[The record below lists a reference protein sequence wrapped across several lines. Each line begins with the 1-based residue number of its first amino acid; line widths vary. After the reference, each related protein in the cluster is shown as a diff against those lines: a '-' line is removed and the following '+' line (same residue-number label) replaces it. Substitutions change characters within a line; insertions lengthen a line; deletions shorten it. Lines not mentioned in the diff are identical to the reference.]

1 VNDPLA
7 AAAEPTRRRI
17 LQLLASGPMYAGDV
31 AERFDVTRS
40 AISQHLGVLTEVG
53 LVSAEQQGRQRL
65 YRVEPSG
72 IARLQAEIA
81 SFWTMSSTSS
91 SETPT
96 AWPTPVVPHP
106 HPRRR
111 HEHRHEPRRRP
122 DLQLDRRPADQLG
135 RGPQ

>member
-1 VNDPLA
+1 MTDPLA

-40 AISQHLGVLTEVG
+40 AISQHLGVLTVVG
-53 LVSAEQQGRQRL
+53 LVCAAQQGRQRL

-81 SFWTMSSTSS
+81 SFWTH
-91 SETPT
+91 ELDELGLDADRLADARRT
-96 AWPTPVVPHP
+96 APTPEEKP
-106 HPRRR
+106 
-111 HEHRHEPRRRP
+111 
-122 DLQLDRRPADQLG
+122 
-135 RGPQ
+135 